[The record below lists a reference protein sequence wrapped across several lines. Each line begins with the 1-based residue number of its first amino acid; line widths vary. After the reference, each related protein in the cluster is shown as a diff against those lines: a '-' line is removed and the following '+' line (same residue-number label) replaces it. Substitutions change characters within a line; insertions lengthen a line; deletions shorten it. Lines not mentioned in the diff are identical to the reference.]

1 MTAMTIEKCGKVRV
15 IVKERTVI
23 EACKGEN
30 LGRILAKHGI
40 MPLPCGGRGLCG
52 LCQVRV
58 SGGASPPTGNEALRG
73 FTGEVRLACQVRV
86 TGDVEVEPLLRTT
99 QRLRV
104 PAYSLEVPIASRNP
118 LARLVEGSPVE
129 VLKPVIAGGEYSPRL
144 ILVAGEY
151 MAATRGSPGKTLL
164 VDIGTTKIAYQVL
177 GRNGSVE
184 VEGVIANPLNVYGAD
199 VVSRMAVLSEDP
211 QLYAQAVRALREAL
225 ANIAEKHDPGLILV
239 AGNSVNTHI
248 LAGLPLST
256 LAVKPFQPLARGPF
270 ILYVKGYPIVTA
282 PLIAG
287 FVGGDAYS
295 VLVASLAL
303 NPPRPYLIIDIGTNT
318 ETLLVTRDKVYATST
333 PAGPAFEG
341 HLASSSTIYH
351 GGIYSVSIKGLDD
364 SGKPVFIY
372 ESIGE
377 PRGFLGTGVIS
388 IMAELLRKS
397 LVDETGRIVRG
408 YTRLHGVKA
417 FMVDDRRGIVF
428 TQKDIR
434 EFQKAYSAVK
444 TSWRIVL
451 REAGLS
457 PSELRVVFIAGTFGS
472 SIDRRDLI
480 DLGLVPVCS
489 EEKIVYGGNMVL
501 SGLRVMALDSRYY
514 TAYKSL
520 VKQVVHINLA
530 EHPDYTSEWVENLK
544 LLSSCGTE

>member
-1 MTAMTIEKCGKVRV
+1 MGTKECSRVKV

-23 EACKGEN
+23 EACRGEN
-30 LGRILAKHGI
+30 LGRILAKHGV

-58 SGGASPPTGNEALRG
+58 SGGVSPPTGNEVLRG
-73 FTGEVRLACQVRV
+73 FTGRERLACQVRV
-86 TGDVEVEPLLRTT
+86 VGDVEVEPLLRVTK
-99 QRLRV
+99 RLRV
-104 PAYSLEVPIASRNP
+104 PAYSLEVPVTSVNP
-118 LARLVEGSPVE
+118 LARPVEGPLVEAS
-129 VLKPVIAGGEYSPRL
+129 KPVIIGGEYSPRL
-144 ILVAGEY
+144 ILVADEY
-151 MAATRGSPGKTLL
+151 MAATRGSPEKILL

-177 GRNGSVE
+177 GMDGGVE
-184 VEGVIANPLNVYGAD
+184 DEGVTANPLNIYGAD
-199 VVSRMAVLSEDP
+199 IVSRMTVFNEDP
-211 QLYAQAVRALREAL
+211 QLYRKAVKTLRDEL
-225 ANIAEKHDPGLILV
+225 ASIAEKYNPGLILA

-248 LAGLPLST
+248 LAGLPLNT

-270 ILYVKGYPIVTA
+270 ILYAKGHPIVTA

-318 ETLLVTRDKVYATST
+318 ETLLVTRDKIYATST

-351 GGIYSVSIKGLDD
+351 GGIYRVGIEGLGD
-364 SGKPVFIY
+364 SGRPVFMY

-388 IMAELLRKS
+388 IMAELLRKR
-397 LVDETGRIVRG
+397 LIDETGRIIRG

-417 FMVDDRRGIVF
+417 FVVDDKRDIVF

-457 PSELRVVFIAGTFGS
+457 PNELRVVFIAGTFGS
-472 SIDRRDLI
+472 AIDRRDLI

-489 EEKIVYGGNMVL
+489 EERIVYGGNMVL
-501 SGLRVMALDSRYY
+501 SGLRVMALDSKYY
-514 TAYKSL
+514 TMYESL
-520 VKQVVHINLA
+520 ARQIVHINLA
-530 EHPDYTSEWVENLK
+530 EHPSYTSEWLENLNITN
-544 LLSSCGTE
+544 SCDNR

>member
-1 MTAMTIEKCGKVRV
+1 MATEGCNKVRV
-15 IVKERTVI
+15 TVKGYTII

-30 LGRILAKHGI
+30 LGRILAKHGV

-52 LCQVRV
+52 LCKVRV

-86 TGDVEVEPLLRTT
+86 TGDVEVEPLLRAT

-104 PAYSLEVPIASRNP
+104 PTTSLEVTVTSNNP
-118 LARLVEGSPVE
+118 LVRPVEGSPVE
-129 VLKPVIAGGEYSPRL
+129 VLKPVITGGEYSPRL
-144 ILVAGEY
+144 LLVAGEY
-151 MAATRGSPGKTLL
+151 MTTTRGSPEKTLL

-177 GRNGSVE
+177 DREGAVV

-199 VVSRMAVLSEDP
+199 VVSRMTVFNEDP
-211 QLYAQAVRALREAL
+211 KLYVKAVKTLREAL
-225 ANIAEKHDPGLILV
+225 ADIAEKHDTRLILA

-248 LAGLPLST
+248 LAGLPLDT

-270 ILYVKGYPIVTA
+270 ILYARGYPIVTA

-303 NPPRPYLIIDIGTNT
+303 DPPRPYLIIDIGTNT
-318 ETLLVTRDKVYATST
+318 ETLLVTRDRIYVTST

-351 GGIYSVSIKGLDD
+351 GGIYRVNIEGLDG
-364 SGKPVFIY
+364 SGRPVFTY
-372 ESIGE
+372 DSIGE

-388 IMAELLRKS
+388 IMAELLRKG
-397 LVDETGRIVRG
+397 LIDETGRIVRG

-417 FMVDDRRGIVF
+417 FVVDERRGIVF

-434 EFQKAYSAVK
+434 EFQKAYSAVR
-444 TSWRIVL
+444 TSWHIVL

-472 SIDRRDLI
+472 SIDRQDLI

-514 TAYKSL
+514 TMYKSL

-544 LLSSCGTE
+544 LLSPCSRE